1 MATATPTAWAC
12 SQLHPNNARA
22 PADLA
27 GASHFRSFRH
37 NLRYPR
43 PMSEAPVLPV
53 VRAWHEAMNAR
64 DTERLVALAHDD
76 VEVAGPRGVGRGTD
90 LLRAWMDRQAGQA
103 GLHLE
108 ARRYF
113 VRGDTVVVDQLAEWR
128 TPATGEVAEGQ
139 EVGSVL
145 IVRDGRVAAFARHPD
160 LGAAL
165 HAAGLGPSDE
175 VVPG

>member
-1 MATATPTAWAC
+1 VATATPTAWAC
-12 SQLHPNNARA
+12 SQLHPNDARA

-27 GASHFRSFRH
+27 GASHFRSFWY
-37 NLRYPR
+37 NLRYPC
-43 PMSEAPVLPV
+43 PMSEAPVLAV
-53 VRAWHEAMNAR
+53 ARSWHEAMNAR

-90 LLRAWMDRQAGQA
+90 LLRAWMDRQSGEA
-103 GLHLE
+103 GLHLQ

-128 TPATGEVAEGQ
+128 TAGTGEVVEGQ

-145 IVRDGRVAAFARHPD
+145 VVRDGRVAAFARHPD

-165 HAAGLGPSDE
+165 HAAGLGPSDA
-175 VVPG
+175 VAPG

>member
-43 PMSEAPVLPV
+43 PMSEVPVLPV

-108 ARRYF
+108 ARRDC

-128 TPATGEVAEGQ
+128 TAATGEVVEGQ

-145 IVRDGRVAAFARHPD
+145 VVRDGRVAAFARHPD

-175 VVPG
+175 VAPG

>member
-1 MATATPTAWAC
+1 VATATPTAWAC

-128 TPATGEVAEGQ
+128 TAATGEVAEGQ
-139 EVGSVL
+139 EVL
-145 IVRDGRVAAFARHPD
+145 LGRAPTVVVVQPV
-160 LGAAL
+160 
-165 HAAGLGPSDE
+165 P
-175 VVPG
+175 VPGLAQPPHRG

>member
-1 MATATPTAWAC
+1 
-12 SQLHPNNARA
+12 
-22 PADLA
+22 
-27 GASHFRSFRH
+27 
-37 NLRYPR
+37 
-43 PMSEAPVLPV
+43 
-53 VRAWHEAMNAR
+53 MNAR

-90 LLRAWMDRQAGQA
+90 LLRAWIDRQSGEA

-128 TPATGEVAEGQ
+128 TAATGEVAEGQ

-145 IVRDGRVAAFARHPD
+145 VVRDGRVAAFARHPD

>member
-1 MATATPTAWAC
+1 
-12 SQLHPNNARA
+12 
-22 PADLA
+22 
-27 GASHFRSFRH
+27 
-37 NLRYPR
+37 
-43 PMSEAPVLPV
+43 MSEAPVLAV
-53 VRAWHEAMNAR
+53 VRSWHEAMNAR

-90 LLRAWMDRQAGQA
+90 LLRAWIDRQSGEA

-128 TPATGEVAEGQ
+128 TAATGEAAEGK

-145 IVRDGRVAAFARHPD
+145 VVRDGRVAAFARHPD

-165 HAAGLGPSDE
+165 YAAGLGPSDE
-175 VVPG
+175 VVRG